1 MSYEFNSVGNDK
13 KSDDVM
19 SYGIIAQDALN
30 DFPELVTTFE
40 QKAHPNDSG
49 PQKYY
54 WVNSDKLQWVTINAF
69 KELNNRVITLE
80 NQVKELMD
88 KLK

>member
-1 MSYEFNSVGNDK
+1 VGNDK
-13 KSDDVM
+13 KHDEEIA
-19 SYGIIAQDALN
+19 YGVIAQDIMN

-40 QKAHPNDSG
+40 QKAHPNDNG

-69 KELNNRVITLE
+69 KELNNRVIILE
-80 NQVKELMD
+80 KQVKDLMD
-88 KLK
+88 KIK